1 MPELVSQ
8 LITIVLLVAA
18 LGLVLRGARGNAGV
32 ARSWKDLSSYS
43 LEGQMW
49 AVALLGGLALGEL
62 TKTLKGG
69 LEGFGTVA
77 FALGIWCGIFRAPTR
92 LSGLVP
98 GTIGAFASILGSV
111 AFVASGPTSTDRLLR
126 GVIVSLLG
134 LLFAIFAITRAQPL
148 NGLTWFAALDIAVF
162 FTSPLGQ
169 SWVEAGGVSGAV
181 IALVGFVVA
190 AALAFLP
197 EVVIGLV
204 AFAAVAVQILG
215 TGGGY
220 LPGDFAHS
228 AGPVIITMIGYG
240 LTRLVVTKVLR

>member
-1 MPELVSQ
+1 M
-8 LITIVLLVAA
+8 
-18 LGLVLRGARGNAGV
+18 
-32 ARSWKDLSSYS
+32 
-43 LEGQMW
+43 
-49 AVALLGGLALGEL
+49 
-62 TKTLKGG
+62 
-69 LEGFGTVA
+69 
-77 FALGIWCGIFRAPTR
+77 
-92 LSGLVP
+92 
-98 GTIGAFASILGSV
+98 
-111 AFVASGPTSTDRLLR
+111 
-126 GVIVSLLG
+126 
-134 LLFAIFAITRAQPL
+134 
-148 NGLTWFAALDIAVF
+148 F